1 MQRSD
6 QLRLKQKWP
15 GRRCANVF
23 GCFEKAGQSP
33 LPGQRRPRTNAIVW
47 RSFAPPSLAPCE
59 RFEQREYRPL
69 GISEYRNVSGM
80 RHRKWRLIG
89 LPPVGLCVL
98 RHGLDSRNLIV
109 DEPVG
114 TSLTFK
120 DRRDSADV
128 FAVVENVQ
136 VIGRIVFASLG
147 FPTKKLR
154 VKIGGFFG
162 IGGSEIGPTERAF
175 FGRYAYTV
183 MSLRLQDSE
192 YGAGRILNDGH
203 SAHIKYVEW

>member
-69 GISEYRNVSGM
+69 GISEYRNLSGI

-120 DRRDSADV
+120 DRRDSPEV
-128 FAVVENVQ
+128 FALVENVQ
-136 VIGRIVFASLG
+136 VTGRIVFFNLG
-147 FPTKKLR
+147 FPNKKLR
-154 VKIGGFFG
+154 GKIRRLFWVGGG
-162 IGGSEIGPTERAF
+162 WGVPTQKPVF
-175 FGRYAYTV
+175 C
-183 MSLRLQDSE
+183 SLRL
-192 YGAGRILNDGH
+192 
-203 SAHIKYVEW
+203 

>member
-69 GISEYRNVSGM
+69 GISEYRNLSGI

-109 DEPVG
+109 DEPMG
-114 TSLTFK
+114 TALTFN
-120 DRRDSADV
+120 DRRGYPEG
-128 FAVVENVQ
+128 FALVGDLQETDR
-136 VIGRIVFASLG
+136 IGFACVAFS
-147 FPTKKLR
+147 TKNTR
-154 VKIGGFFG
+154 SKISG
-162 IGGSEIGPTERAF
+162 
-175 FGRYAYTV
+175 
-183 MSLRLQDSE
+183 
-192 YGAGRILNDGH
+192 
-203 SAHIKYVEW
+203 